1 MKCSKY
7 KKLVLP
13 MICLLLFGSCNT
25 QEKLET
31 NVARPNIILIMG
43 DDMGYSDLGCYGSE
57 INTPN
62 LDNLAATGLRF
73 TQFYNAARCCPTRA
87 SLLTGLSPQ
96 QAGIGHMVN
105 NRGTEAF
112 RGDLSNRAV
121 TIAEVLKG
129 AGYSTYMSGK
139 WHVTPY
145 PAENK
150 QNPSKHNWPR
160 QRGFDKFFGMISGA
174 GSHYDPRSLVHDNE
188 FIAPEE
194 GFYTT
199 TAFTDYATK
208 CIDEHQSDNPYFLYV
223 SYTAPHWPLQAPQ
236 EVMDKYKG
244 AYDKGWDD
252 LRRKRAKKMREMG
265 LIKSEW
271 EMTPRDSNVPEWSDQ
286 TKDREWELA
295 NMEVYAAMVDYM
307 DEGIGRIINTLKAKG
322 EFDNT
327 LIFFLQDNGACAEE
341 LGWIASRPE
350 IPLSEQVPMDVSEL
364 QTMMVPMKTREGKP
378 VKLMRNVMPG
388 PSESYTAY
396 GLPWA
401 NASNT
406 PFREY
411 KHWVH
416 EGGISTPLIV
426 HWPEGFNKQNEFRN
440 EPAHLIDIMA
450 TCVDV
455 AGANY
460 PSSYNEQSIIPME
473 GVSLVPAFDDQ
484 DLGRKALFWEHEGN
498 RAVRMGK
505 WKLVSRAD
513 DNSLIWDK
521 TEELNPANWEL
532 YDMDNDRT
540 ELHDLSGDQPE
551 LLREMAGMWLEWAK
565 RTKTIPRPN

>member
-1 MKCSKY
+1 MKCTQNKS
-7 KKLVLP
+7 LILP
-13 MICLLLFGSCNT
+13 IICLLLFGSCKN
-25 QEKLET
+25 QEKSET
-31 NVARPNIILIMG
+31 KTVRPNIILIMG

-57 INTPN
+57 ISTPN
-62 LDNLAATGLRF
+62 LDNLAANGLRF

-112 RGDLSNRAV
+112 RGDLSNKAV
-121 TIAEVLKG
+121 TIAEVLKS

-145 PAENK
+145 PAEDVN
-150 QNPSKHNWPR
+150 NPSKHNWPR

-199 TAFTDYATK
+199 DAFTDYARK
-208 CIDEHQSDNPYFLYV
+208 CIEDHQGDNPYFLYL

-236 EVMDKYKG
+236 EDIDKYKG
-244 AYDKGWDD
+244 MYDKGWDD
-252 LRRKRAKKMREMG
+252 LRTKRLEKMKGMG
-265 LIKSEW
+265 LIKPEW
-271 EMTPRDSNVPEWSDQ
+271 EITPRDLNLPPWSDDIN
-286 TKDREWELA
+286 DREWETA
-295 NMEVYAAMVDYM
+295 NMEVYAAMVDHL
-307 DEGIGRIINTLKAKG
+307 DQGIGEIVNTLKSKG
-322 EFDNT
+322 ELDNT

-341 LGWIASRPE
+341 LGWIAQRKA
-350 IPLSEQVPMDVSEL
+350 IPLSKQVPMAEGEL
-364 QTMMVPMKTREGKP
+364 QTMMIPIKTREGKP

-388 PSESYTAY
+388 PPESYTAY

-426 HWPEGFNKQNEFRN
+426 HWPEGLKHQNEFRKQ
-440 EPAHLIDIMA
+440 PAHLIDIMA

-455 AGANY
+455 AEASY
-460 PSSYNEQSIIPME
+460 PDTHKDQTIIPME
-473 GVSLVPAFDDQ
+473 GLSLIPAFDNKE
-484 DLGRKALFWEHEGN
+484 LGRKALFWEHEGN

-513 DNSLIWDK
+513 DNSFIWDK
-521 TEELNPANWEL
+521 TAELDLSNWEL
-532 YDMDNDRT
+532 YDMDKDRT
-540 ELHDLSGDQPE
+540 EMNDISGDQAE
-551 LLREMAGMWLEWAK
+551 LVSEIADMWLEWAK